1 MMPKPPCN
9 FGRHTVLDEVFVPQ
23 PEEGPNGLGNM
34 RGRPL
39 RDGENVTKAPDLGKS
54 HDVNNYSLALEGQG
68 LPRPGRRVSCLET
81 AGSHVGWL

>member
-39 RDGENVTKAPDLGKS
+39 EEWGKRDKSARSGK
-54 HDVNNYSLALEGQG
+54 E
-68 LPRPGRRVSCLET
+68 P
-81 AGSHVGWL
+81 